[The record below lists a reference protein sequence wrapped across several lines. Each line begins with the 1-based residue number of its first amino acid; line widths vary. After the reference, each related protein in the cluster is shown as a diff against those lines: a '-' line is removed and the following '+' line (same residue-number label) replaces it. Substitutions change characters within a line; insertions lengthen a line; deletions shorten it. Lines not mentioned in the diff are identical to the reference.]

1 MDDGAM
7 TIQFECPGCGKRFA
21 VPDEAAG
28 RTGRCSHCE
37 RRMTIPMAAEQAAAS
52 GPPRGAPPS
61 AVQPEEAIYAVR
73 AILPEP
79 VPEPVPAPRPR
90 PAVMDAP
97 LPRRPISRKVRRL
110 PERLLV
116 ATSPSGRGFLY
127 AFFVVTMVPLS
138 ISLLSRHD
146 DVESRF
152 KRTLQTHPEIAQK
165 AQEAQED
172 VEDFFSLLPGRRI
185 EGAHLARG
193 SYIHWLYALVAA
205 TAFMGAACFLFDL
218 GNAKHQEIL
227 WVALATGT
235 FGILFLLAVQWIA
248 ALTSGHILIGGGIV
262 MIVFWIFRLIAF
274 SYSAAMDPQTGFW
287 LSFVGFL
294 FGIGLCEE
302 FTKSLPLVFHYRS
315 KATLGWR
322 GACFWGLASGIGFG
336 IAEGIMYSSDFYN
349 GIATGDVYLVRF
361 ISCVALHAVWS
372 ASAAIMIWRRR
383 DWFQNDWDWGDMA
396 ATMFWVLGAPIVLHA
411 LYDTLL
417 KREMN
422 ACALAAALGSFV
434 WLVVLTE
441 STRKHEAQLA

>member
-1 MDDGAM
+1 M
-7 TIQFECPGCGKRFA
+7 TIQFHCPGCGKRFT

-28 RTGRCSHCE
+28 RTGRCSNCQE
-37 RRMTIPMAAEQAAAS
+37 RMTIPAPAGQAVS
-52 GPPRGAPPS
+52 GPPAGAIAPVAAS
-61 AVQPEEAIYAVR
+61 DEKFYRVR
-73 AILPEP
+73 AILPESAP
-79 VPEPVPAPRPR
+79 APAPAPRPVPR
-90 PAVMDAP
+90 PVRVEETA
-97 LPRRPISRKVRRL
+97 PRRPVFRGIRRL

-146 DVESRF
+146 DVEERL
-152 KRTLQTHPEIAQK
+152 KRTLEAHPEIAQK
-165 AQEAQED
+165 AEKAEED
-172 VEDFFSLLPGRRI
+172 LDGFFSLLPGRRI

-193 SYIHWLYALVAA
+193 SLVHWLYALVAA
-205 TAFMGAACFLFDL
+205 GAFMGAACFLFDL

-248 ALTSGHILIGGGIV
+248 AFTSGSVLIGGGII

-274 SYSAAMDPQTGFW
+274 SYSAAMDPNTGFW
-287 LSFVGFL
+287 LSLVGFL

-361 ISCVALHAVWS
+361 VSCVALHAVWS
-372 ASAAIMIWRRR
+372 AAAAIMIWRRR
-383 DWFQNDWDWGDMA
+383 EWFQNEWDWGDMA
-396 ATMFWVLGAPIVLHA
+396 ATMFWVLGVPIVLHA

-422 ACALAAALGSFV
+422 GWALVAALGSFA